1 MGLSVGAEIGRQ
13 IADTELNDEVKVKI
27 YWSVGIFETA
37 EENKKEEETCSSYKF
52 HVLSNLKVLYAFSA
66 RNSLPLLSDSH

>member
-27 YWSVGIFETA
+27 YWSFDTA